1 MTNPSRDRVALR
13 VLAAVCATV
22 ALCEVGGVT
31 LGAGLGPVLVRL
43 ATGDDVH
50 PLAGALESG
59 ATSSLVWL
67 AFGEA

>member
-1 MTNPSRDRVALR
+1 MTNHLRDRTALR
-13 VLAAVCATV
+13 VLAAVGAAV

-31 LGAGLGPVLVRL
+31 LGAGLGPVLVRF
-43 ATGDDVH
+43 ATGDYVH

-59 ATSSLVWL
+59 ATGSLAWL